1 MKFESLENALTF
13 AADKE
18 NASSML
24 YTSFRNIVKN
34 RAAKKLLE
42 ELAAQELQHKELIEN
57 ALASGDIAAIGGKHD
72 ISELSF
78 SDYMVSG
85 SIGPESD
92 PQDVMQFAMK
102 MEQAAFELYSDLLE
116 NYGGTNLES
125 LFSKLAREELKHKEI
140 LEYQYEK
147 HFAQWM

>member
-1 MKFESLENALTF
+1 MKFESLESALTF

-34 RAAKKLLE
+34 MAAKKLLE
-42 ELAAQELQHKELIEN
+42 ELAAQELLHKELIEN
-57 ALASGDIAAIGGKHD
+57 ALASGDIAAIGGKQN
-72 ISELSF
+72 ISEMSF
-78 SDYMVSG
+78 SDYMIAG
-85 SIGPESD
+85 SIDPESD

-102 MEQAAFELYSDLLE
+102 MEQAAYDLYSGLLE

-125 LFSKLAREELKHKEI
+125 LFSKLAGEELKHKEI
-140 LEYQYEK
+140 LEYQYEQ